1 MKRSLRTLALILG
14 AFVAFPATAQ
24 NLVARD
30 SVGNAVTLTDKQ
42 CTATPWLKDWKAAI
56 FLYEGKVL
64 SACWRLIGD
73 NVVVLD
79 AAGDVTGV
87 PAYAFT
93 RESKT

>member
-1 MKRSLRTLALILG
+1 MKYLLIALL
-14 AFVAFPATAQ
+14 FPITAIAQ

-42 CTATPWLKDWKAAI
+42 CTATPWLKDWKVAI